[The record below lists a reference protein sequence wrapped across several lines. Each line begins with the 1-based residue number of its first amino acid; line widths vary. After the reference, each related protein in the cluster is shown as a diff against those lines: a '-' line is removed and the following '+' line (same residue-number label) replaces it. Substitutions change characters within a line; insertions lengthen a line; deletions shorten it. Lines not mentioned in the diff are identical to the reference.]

1 MIVSFSIVKLFFL
14 HLKLISICGEMLWVM
29 QIFHSVKLLPARS
42 SIHWCFRLPNDEF
55 SCPLSFFLHFLVG
68 TALQTKGFFLDI
80 HLFIRSFKS
89 AWTHWFS
96 CYSMSCVCCHY
107 LFYYFLILI
116 FYCYSIIVVWLF
128 SPSLH
133 PTPAKPPAVIIY
145 FDVQIISY
153 LASAY
158 PFNVAPVS
166 SWHALSF
173 LKMLQVHIALYIS
186 FFQEP

>member
-1 MIVSFSIVKLFFL
+1 MIVSFSIIKLFFL

-80 HLFIRSFKS
+80 HLFIHSFKS

-107 LFYYFLILI
+107 LFYYFFNFNFLLLFNYSCVAFLPIPPPHPSQTPCCHYLFWCPNYLI
-116 FYCYSIIVVWLF
+116 FGQCI
-128 SPSLH
+128 SL
-133 PTPAKPPAVIIY
+133 
-145 FDVQIISY
+145 
-153 LASAY
+153 
-158 PFNVAPVS
+158 
-166 SWHALSF
+166 
-173 LKMLQVHIALYIS
+173 
-186 FFQEP
+186 